1 MKWTNLL
8 QVISILA
15 LMSSCQSEYERQIE
29 SAKKLVEKERVLID
43 RMSKVE
49 TVSHGYTTLESIKDE
64 LSIRAHISGNEELF
78 NKQIANYRSDCELKA
93 EKEEE
98 QLISKFP

>member
-29 SAKKLVEKERVLID
+29 CAKKLVKKERVLID
-43 RMSKVE
+43 RMSEIE
-49 TVSHGYTTLESIKDE
+49 TVSHSYTTLASIKDE
-64 LSIRAHISGNEELF
+64 LSIRAHLSGNEELF
-78 NKQIANYRSDCELKA
+78 NKQIANYRSDCELKTK
-93 EKEEE
+93 KE
-98 QLISKFP
+98 QKHLISKFP